1 MSLSAAVEAA
11 FQPDGPLARSLRGF
25 TPRAGQLHM
34 AQAVAQVMEHGG
46 ELVVEAG
53 TGVGKTFAYL
63 VPVLLS
69 GERVLLS
76 TATKNLQDQLY
87 SRDLPRLVAALGVP
101 ARTALLKG
109 RASYLCLHRLK
120 LARQSSPADR
130 GLVAQLGSI
139 EQWSHHTRTG
149 DLAELASLPERSPVW
164 PLVTSTRENCL
175 GSQCPDFR
183 ACHVNLARREAL
195 AADVVV
201 INHHLFFADLQVRES
216 GMAELLPTVR
226 AVVFDEAHQINETGV
241 QFLGAQLGTAQ
252 LLDFARDMLAAGLQ
266 HARGLVD
273 WTSSVSA
280 VDTAT
285 RDLRLLAG
293 RPRSGSAWSAQQPAN
308 RSAAP
313 SFRPSASAQARLAWE
328 GASPEGIHPADWQS
342 KLEDL
347 GLALAQAATDLD
359 TVSELAPD
367 FVRLRERCGQLHK
380 LVQSFIAPCEM
391 GCVRWLDLGTQMRM
405 VESPLDIAQA
415 MRERV
420 LKAGPS
426 VTPMAAGREE
436 PAAEISS
443 PERGRAWVF
452 TSATLGDDSG
462 LQWFTEPCGLGQA
475 VQVRVDSPFDY
486 VQQSAV
492 YVPRHLPKP
501 NEPGH
506 SEALADWLVAPVELL
521 QGRTLVLTTTLR
533 ALALVGERLTSA
545 LAGSGIEVLVQGQG
559 TRGSLIQ
566 RFQMAGRDQRG
577 DQRGAVLVASASFW
591 EGVDVP
597 GDALQMVVIDKIP
610 FPPPSDPLVQA
621 RTQRLEAQGRRAFTD
636 YFLPEAAVALKQGAG
651 RLIRGEQDRG
661 VLVLCDNRLVHMA
674 YGRKLLAA
682 LPPMRR
688 LDTAEAFQER
698 LVELT
703 KTSTTDRHD
712 L

>member
-1 MSLSAAVEAA
+1 MSLNAAVDAA
-11 FQPDGPLARSLRGF
+11 FQPDGPLARNLRGF
-25 TPRAGQLHM
+25 TPRSAQLQM
-34 AQAVAQVMEHGG
+34 AQAVAKVLEQGG

-76 TATKNLQDQLY
+76 TATKNLQDQLF
-87 SRDLPRLVAALGVP
+87 SRDLPRLVSALGVP

-109 RASYLCLHRLK
+109 RGSYLCLHRLK
-120 LARQSSPADR
+120 LARQTSLSDK
-130 GLVAQLGSI
+130 GLLALLASI
-139 EQWSHHTRTG
+139 EQWSRHTRTG
-149 DLAELASLPERSPVW
+149 DLAEVASLPERSPVW

-273 WTSSVSA
+273 WTSLVSA
-280 VDTAT
+280 VDMST
-285 RDLRLLAG
+285 RDLRLVAG
-293 RPRSGSAWSAQQPAN
+293 RPVSK
-308 RSAAP
+308 
-313 SFRPSASAQARLAWE
+313 FASAQSRLSWE
-328 GASPEGIHPADWQS
+328 GTSPQGIHPDDW
-342 KLEDL
+342 L
-347 GLALAQAATDLD
+347 GGLKNVGAALAQAASGLD

-367 FVRLRERCGQLHK
+367 FVRLRERCGQLHE
-380 LVQSFIAPCEM
+380 LAQSFIAPCEL

-420 LKAGPS
+420 LRSAPPGPPFVDDRTVPS
-426 VTPMAAGREE
+426 AE
-436 PAAEISS
+436 PPT
-443 PERGRAWVF
+443 PERARAWVF

-462 LQWFTEPCGLGQA
+462 LQWFTEPCGLTHALQL
-475 VQVRVDSPFDY
+475 RVDSPFDY
-486 VQQSAV
+486 AVQSAV
-492 YVPRHLPKP
+492 YVPRQLPKP

-506 SEALADWLVAPVELL
+506 SEALADWLVDPVQLL
-521 QGRTLVLTTTLR
+521 GGRTLVLTTTLR
-533 ALALVGERLTSA
+533 ALALVGNRLTSA
-545 LAGSGIEVLVQGQG
+545 LAESGIEVLVQGQG

-566 RFQMAGRDQRG
+566 RFESAGQSQTTG
-577 DQRGAVLVASASFW
+577 ARGAVLVASVSFW

-597 GDALQMVVIDKIP
+597 GDALQMVVIDKLP
-610 FPPPSDPLVQA
+610 FPPPSDPLVHA
-621 RTQRLEAQGRRAFTD
+621 RTQRLEAQGRRAFSD

-651 RLIRGEQDRG
+651 RLIRSERDRG
-661 VLVLCDNRLVHMA
+661 VLVVCDNRLVHMA
-674 YGRKLLAA
+674 YGIKLLSG

-688 LDTAEAFQER
+688 LVNEVAFQDY
-698 LVELT
+698 LAGLT
-703 KTSTTDRHD
+703 KTSTTDRHA